1 MPSFHKPL
9 LWPDGFDEDKKF
21 HGKSLFMGRFYSKF
35 FTSKQLALPQII
47 KRDTNPMSDPKALEI
62 AAQTVY
68 YDESG
73 KKISRQEHIARFL
86 KEKKVKVLDVSFAF
100 ITS

>member
-1 MPSFHKPL
+1 
-9 LWPDGFDEDKKF
+9 
-21 HGKSLFMGRFYSKF
+21 
-35 FTSKQLALPQII
+35 
-47 KRDTNPMSDPKALEI
+47 MSDPKALEI

-86 KEKKVKVLDVSFAF
+86 KQKKVKVFDYVLWSL
-100 ITS
+100 TL